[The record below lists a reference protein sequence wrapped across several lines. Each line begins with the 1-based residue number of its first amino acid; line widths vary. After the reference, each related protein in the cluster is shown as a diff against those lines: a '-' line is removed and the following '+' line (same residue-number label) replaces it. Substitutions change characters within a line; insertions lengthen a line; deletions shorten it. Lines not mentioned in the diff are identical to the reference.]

1 MTLLVKL
8 ETERT
13 LFRYIFGWANPFRF
27 GIRFVGKS
35 VNWIYQVSEWSRD
48 QFYHMMI
55 SRDHIKRKHVYFLGL
70 KRLEHLNYGT
80 FGCLTEI

>member
-1 MTLLVKL
+1 MGESV
-8 ETERT
+8 
-13 LFRYIFGWANPFRF
+13 PFRDPF
-27 GIRFVGKS
+27 RRKKCELDLPS
-35 VNWIYQVSEWSRD
+35 VRRSRD

-55 SRDHIKRKHVYFLGL
+55 SRDHLRIIYFLGL